1 MLSASLNSRHHT
13 MKGFVSVVWRTGR
26 TESGK
31 ENSEPEKDEHC
42 TIGKKGG
49 LLLLGL
55 IADKR
60 AQITGL
66 DGPVKEGGPTEQA

>member
-1 MLSASLNSRHHT
+1 M
-13 MKGFVSVVWRTGR
+13 
-26 TESGK
+26 
-31 ENSEPEKDEHC
+31 
-42 TIGKKGG
+42 IGKKGG